1 MTKIILV
8 RHGQTKWNL
17 MGRYQGQSDIELSET
32 GMLQAETLANNFPA
46 AEISAVYSS
55 DLQRA
60 YKTASYIADT
70 FGLNVVAKSG
80 LRELAFGQ
88 WEGLTYKEI
97 EAQWPEMLADFF
109 THPDKAVIPAGETFA
124 TLQQRGVAAIQEIV
138 KNHPGQNVVVAAH
151 GAIIRTIL
159 AETLHMPLRYIWSLR
174 QDNTAVNIIR
184 YDEEQR
190 MIELLNSTAHL
201 NK

>member
-17 MGRYQGQSDIELSET
+17 MGRYQGQSDIELSEM
-32 GMLQAETLANNFPA
+32 GISQAATLASHFPA
-46 AEISAVYSS
+46 ADISAVYSS

-60 YKTASYIADT
+60 YKTASYIAGR
-70 FGLNVVAKSG
+70 FGLPVVAEKG
-80 LRELAFGQ
+80 LREMAFGQ

-97 EAQWPEMLADFF
+97 EAQWPEKLADFF
-109 THPDKAVIPAGETFA
+109 KQPDKAMIPAGETFA
-124 TLQQRGVAAIQEIV
+124 TLQQRGVAAMQEIV
-138 KNHPGQNVVVAAH
+138 KRHPGQTVVVAAH

-190 MIELLNSTAHL
+190 MVELLNSTAHL
-201 NK
+201 HK